1 MFTSIGSNLQ
11 CKHLFF
17 DEMIK
22 NHVKS
27 MVYAMVCYD
36 KMVIKWNA
44 VRIRTVLLYD
54 ILMLLN
60 EIYMLCFATVYV
72 IKDLYACIECTR
84 ELIINMFFSHFATKL

>member
-17 DEMIK
+17 DKMIK

-27 MVYAMVCYD
+27 MVYAMVCFE
-36 KMVIKWNA
+36 N
-44 VRIRTVLLYD
+44 TVLLYD

-60 EIYMLCFATVYV
+60 EIYMLCCATVYV

-84 ELIINMFFSHFATKL
+84 ESIINMFFHILQPSCKKASEYLK